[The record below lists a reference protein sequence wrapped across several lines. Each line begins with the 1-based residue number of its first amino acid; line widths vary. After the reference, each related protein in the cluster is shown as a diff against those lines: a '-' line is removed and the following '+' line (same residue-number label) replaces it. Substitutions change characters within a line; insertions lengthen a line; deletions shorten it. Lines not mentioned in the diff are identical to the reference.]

1 MSVVIIGAG
10 EMGYHLA
17 RRLSFEKRDVVLI
30 DRKAERVNHVHNN
43 LDVKALVGRGASPAV
58 LREAGI
64 EKASILIAVTDSDEV
79 NLMACYVAGTLNGFM
94 TKVARLR
101 EEDFSEFPEILDKDH
116 LGLDLVI
123 SPENEAVTKLM
134 QVLEVP
140 AATDVIDFAEGRI
153 KMFGMQ
159 LRPDSPFVAQ
169 SMIDLRKRF
178 PNDRLLIPVIFRDS
192 EVIIP
197 RGRDVLQ
204 AHDTIYVIAPK
215 DDVPRL
221 VEISGIEHKPMR
233 SFMILGGTPTA
244 VKVAKELERQGAS
257 KIRLVEP
264 DAARCEQIASELD
277 YTMVLQCDSVDEEFL
292 KSESI
297 TDTDAF
303 LALTGRD
310 EDNALIALLAKRMG
324 ADRVAALTN
333 KVDYHR
339 FVSAI
344 GVDVAINPRLAGAS
358 RILQYI
364 RKGKII
370 SVSMLPGEGVEAIEF
385 EAMETSELVGKP
397 LGRVKFP
404 RGAIVGAVERHREF
418 FIPHGETV
426 IEPGDRVIVFVRR
439 EAIPKLEKLVTV
451 RLDYF
456 G

>member
-1 MSVVIIGAG
+1 LSVVIIGAG

-17 RRLSFEKRDVVLI
+17 RRLSYEKRDVVVI
-30 DRKAERVNHVHNN
+30 DRNAERVNHVHDN

-64 EKASILIAVTDSDEV
+64 EKASILIAVTDSDEA
-79 NLMACYVAGTLNGFM
+79 NLMACYVGGALNGFM

-101 EEDFSEFPEILDKDH
+101 QEDFSEFPEILDKKH
-116 LGLDLVI
+116 LNLDLVI
-123 SPENEAVTKLM
+123 SPENEAVKKLM

-140 AATDVIDFAEGRI
+140 AATDFIEFAEGRI
-153 KMFGMQ
+153 KLFGIR
-159 LRPDSPFVAQ
+159 LRRDSPFVGQ
-169 SMIDLRKRF
+169 SMIDLREQF

-197 RGRDVLQ
+197 KGSVVLREY
-204 AHDTIYVIAPK
+204 DTIYVIAPGE
-215 DDVPRL
+215 DVPR
-221 VEISGIEHKPMR
+221 VIQVTGMKDKPMK

-244 VKVAKELERQGAS
+244 VKVAKELEKRGANT
-257 KIRLVEP
+257 IRLVEP
-264 DAARCEQIASELD
+264 DAARCEEIAAEVD
-277 YTMVLQCDSVDEEFL
+277 YTMVLKCESVDEEFL
-292 KSESI
+292 RSEGVGEM
-297 TDTDAF
+297 DAF
-303 LALTGRD
+303 LALTD
-310 EDNALIALLAKRMG
+310 EDESNALTALLAKRMG

-333 KVDYHR
+333 KLEYHR
-339 FVSAI
+339 LVSAI

-385 EAMETSELVGKP
+385 EAMETSQLVGVP
-397 LGRVKFP
+397 LKKVRFP
-404 RGAIVGAVERHREF
+404 DGAILGAVDRNRRF

-439 EAIPKLEKLVTV
+439 EAIPKVEKLVTV

-456 G
+456 

>member
-10 EMGYHLA
+10 QMGYHLA
-17 RRLSFEKRDVVLI
+17 RRLSYEKRDVVLI
-30 DRKAERVNHVHNN
+30 DRSPDRVNSVQEN

-64 EKASILIAVTDSDEV
+64 EKATILIAVTDSDEV
-79 NLMACYVAGTLNGFM
+79 NLMACYVAGTLNGFV

-116 LGLDLVI
+116 LDLDLVI

-140 AATDVIDFAEGRI
+140 AATDVIEFAEGRI
-153 KMFGMQ
+153 KLFGIQ
-159 LRPDSPFVAQ
+159 LREDSPFVGN
-169 SMIDLRKRF
+169 SMIELRQRF
-178 PNDRLLIPVIFRDS
+178 PDDRLLIPAIFRNS

-197 RGRDVLQ
+197 RGHDVLQ
-204 AHDTIYVIAPK
+204 THDTIYVIAPTE
-215 DDVPRL
+215 DVPRL
-221 VEISGIEHKPMR
+221 IEISGTKHKPMK
-233 SFMILGGTPTA
+233 SFMILGGTATA
-244 VKVAKELERQGAS
+244 VKVAKELEKRGAS

-264 DAARCEQIASELD
+264 NAARCEEIASELD
-277 YTMVLQCDSVDEEFL
+277 YTMVLKGESVDEEFL
-292 KSESI
+292 RSEGVRE
-297 TDTDAF
+297 TDAF
-303 LALTGRD
+303 LALTDDD
-310 EDNALIALLAKRMG
+310 EDNALTALLAKRMG

-333 KVDYHR
+333 KLGYHR
-339 FVSAI
+339 LVSAI

-364 RKGKII
+364 RRGKII

-385 EAMETSELVGKP
+385 EAMETSQLVGTP
-397 LGRVKFP
+397 LRKVRFP
-404 RGAIVGAVERHREF
+404 AGAILGAVERRRQF

-426 IEPGDRVIVFVRR
+426 VEPGDRVIVFVRR
-439 EAIPKLEKLVTV
+439 EVIPKVEKLLTV

-456 G
+456 